1 MHSVIH
7 HVYAILAHL
16 GGFGILLLSLVD
28 SSPLFF
34 PFGNDLFMIAM
45 TARSHRAIFYY
56 AFMAAVGSVL
66 GSLTVDFLSRKGG
79 AKAFEKTVSRKRFDY
94 IKRRVEKN
102 AVWAL
107 VIAALVPPPFPF
119 TGFVAGTAAFQY
131 PRRRLLTVVFFSRL
145 ARFLVEGLL
154 AVLFSRKLLRLAR
167 SPGLDYLGIALMAV
181 SVGVSAFTIA
191 TWAKRSR
198 RATGQIKSED
208 T

>member
-1 MHSVIH
+1 
-7 HVYAILAHL
+7 
-16 GGFGILLLSLVD
+16 LLLSLVN

-56 AFMAAVGSVL
+56 AFMAGVGSVL

-79 AKAFEKTVSRKRFDY
+79 ATAFEKTVSRKRIDY
-94 IKRRVEKN
+94 IKRRVAKN

-107 VIAALVPPPFPF
+107 VIAALLPPPFPF

-154 AVLFSRKLLRLAR
+154 AVLFSSKLLRLAR
-167 SPGLDYLGIALMAV
+167 SPGLDYVGIALIVIPVAV
-181 SVGVSAFTIA
+181 SALAIA
-191 TWAKRSR
+191 KWAKRSR
-198 RATGQIKSED
+198 AVTGPRKA
-208 T
+208 